1 MQIYPMSIIKDST
14 VDKMLEELLNDIGA
28 NSTKYRL
35 EQSDIEVVAKYGH
48 EIEDY
53 NPRLLGSWRF
63 IEDDSCEQIYFDI
76 EVNGIWYAGHYYF
89 VCYDEVIAMLLEAA
103 GETK

>member
-1 MQIYPMSIIKDST
+1 MQIYPMPIVKNSD
-14 VDKMLEELLNDIGA
+14 VEKMLDEMLEGINLVT
-28 NSTKYRL
+28 TKYRL
-35 EQSDIEVVAKYGH
+35 EQDGYEIWCKYGT
-48 EIEDY
+48 EVEDY

-63 IEDDSCEQIYFDI
+63 IEDDNCEQIYFDI

-103 GETK
+103 GEIK